1 MDTIMSLSAYGP
13 KAQDGVEAAIGEIN
27 RLQKLLSVTDEDSE
41 VWKLNHGNGAPLSVS
56 EDTRTLL
63 DAAAQMGERSGGA
76 LDVTLY
82 PVTRAWG
89 FTTGSYQ
96 VPGPA
101 VLQELLTHVDYRAIL
116 REGDTVTLPQG
127 TEIDFGALA
136 KGYAGER
143 CALLMK
149 DMGITSALLSLG
161 GNIQTVGAKED
172 GSPWRVLVQDPKG
185 DGGDYE
191 GTLELVDQAAVTS
204 GGYQRYFEEDG
215 VRYWHII
222 DPATGAP
229 ARSGLQSVTIVGT
242 SGTACDGLST
252 ALFVLGRDGAVNY
265 WRQYGGFEAV
275 LVDDSDTVWITAGLA
290 DKFTLNNDAGY
301 TLRIVEE

>member
-1 MDTIMSLSAYGP
+1 M
-13 KAQDGVEAAIGEIN
+13 
-27 RLQKLLSVTDEDSE
+27 
-41 VWKLNHGNGAPLSVS
+41 
-56 EDTRTLL
+56 
-63 DAAAQMGERSGGA
+63 
-76 LDVTLY
+76 
-82 PVTRAWG
+82 
-89 FTTGSYQ
+89 
-96 VPGPA
+96 
-101 VLQELLTHVDYRAIL
+101 
-116 REGDTVTLPQG
+116 
-127 TEIDFGALA
+127 
-136 KGYAGER
+136 
-143 CALLMK
+143 
-149 DMGITSALLSLG
+149 
-161 GNIQTVGAKED
+161 
-172 GSPWRVLVQDPKG
+172 
-185 DGGDYE
+185 

-215 VRYWHII
+215 VCYWHII

>member
-149 DMGITSALLSLG
+149 GMGITSALLSLG
-161 GNIQTVGAKED
+161 GNIQTVGAKPD

-185 DGGDYE
+185 DGGDYV

-252 ALFVLGRDGAVNY
+252 ALFVLGREGAVNY

-290 DKFTLNNDAGY
+290 DKFTLTNDAGY